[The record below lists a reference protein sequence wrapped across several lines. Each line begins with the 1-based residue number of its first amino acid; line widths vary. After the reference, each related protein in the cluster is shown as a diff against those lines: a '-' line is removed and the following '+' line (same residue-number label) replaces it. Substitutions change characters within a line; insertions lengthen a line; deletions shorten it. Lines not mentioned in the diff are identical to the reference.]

1 MESRPTLGQRM
12 GKGVDGF
19 VLVGNLLVFI
29 ALLTTMRTDT
39 KVRPQ
44 AWRAVILIV
53 FGWVTLLVGQA
64 PQVMMCA
71 VLALSAGTLMLGE
84 LTSARRFVLVIAWTV
99 TGVLLIVLNL
109 RQEQAGEWIAD
120 MKPWIAVGVLPLIAW
135 LAVGATSTAL
145 ITKDPDAG
153 PGGV

>member
-1 MESRPTLGQRM
+1 M

-19 VLVGNLLVFI
+19 VLVGNLLVFF

-39 KVRPQ
+39 PVRRQ
-44 AWRAVILIV
+44 AWRAVVLIV

-71 VLALSAGTLMLGE
+71 ALALSAGTLMLAE
-84 LTSARRFVLVIAWTV
+84 LTSAQRYVLVIAWTV

-109 RQEQAGEWIAD
+109 WKERSGEWIAD
-120 MKPWIAVGVLPLIAW
+120 MKPWIAVAVLPLIAW
-135 LAVGATSTAL
+135 LAVGAISTAL
-145 ITKDPDAG
+145 ILRDRDAG
-153 PGGV
+153 TGGA